1 MPSPSPRLVRAFV
14 VILLL
19 AISVSGCSRFKRKQ
33 SNENEG
39 VPVTE
44 LYDKAHTAM
53 RRGNWA
59 NALTAFRRLVA
70 QYPYGEYTEQAL
82 IEIAYAQFKMGNNEE
97 AISSIDRFLRTY
109 PTHRHTAY
117 MYYLR
122 GLVNS
127 NRDTVFLQKVWNLDA
142 SRRDLATPTQAYSDF
157 NIVTSRFPNS
167 RYATDAATRMRELRD
182 MFARH
187 DVEVALYYL
196 RRGAWIA
203 AAERAR
209 YVLETW
215 PQNSFQYDAVA
226 ILAAS
231 YTRLG
236 NTTLATDAE
245 RVLRQNQPEHAYFAG
260 RWPRYPWT
268 IRKLNPFAGEKSAL
282 DRH

>member
-1 MPSPSPRLVRAFV
+1 MTLPSPHLVRVLV

-19 AISVSGCSRFKRKQ
+19 AVTVTGCSRGKRRQ

-39 VPVTE
+39 VPVSE
-44 LYDKAHTAM
+44 LYDKGHTAM

-82 IEIAYAQFKMGNNEE
+82 MESAYAQFKMGNNEE

-122 GLVNS
+122 GLINANS
-127 NRDTVFLQKVWNLDA
+127 DTVFLQRVWSLDA

-157 NIVTSRFPNS
+157 RIVTDRFPNS
-167 RYATDAATRMRELRD
+167 RYAADARLRMAELRD

-187 DVEVALYYL
+187 DIEVALYYL
-196 RRGAWIA
+196 RRGAWVA
-203 AAERAR
+203 ATERAT

-215 PQNSFQYDAVA
+215 PQTSYQYDAIA

-245 RVLRQNQPEHAYFAG
+245 RVLRQNQPGHAYFAG

-282 DRH
+282 EKQ

>member
-1 MPSPSPRLVRAFV
+1 MTSPSPHLVRALV

-19 AISVSGCSRFKRKQ
+19 ALSVSGCSRFKRKQ
-33 SNENEG
+33 NNENEG
-39 VPVTE
+39 IPVAE

-82 IEIAYAQFKMGNNEE
+82 IESAYAQFKMGNNEE
-97 AISSIDRFLRTY
+97 AIASIDRFLRTY

-142 SRRDLATPTQAYSDF
+142 SRRDLSTPTQAYSDL
-157 NIVTSRFPNS
+157 NIVSSRFPNS
-167 RYATDAATRMRELRD
+167 RYASDAAMRMRELRD

-187 DVEVALYYL
+187 DIEVALYYL

-203 AAERAR
+203 ASERAT

-236 NTTLATDAE
+236 NTALATDAE
-245 RVLRQNQPEHAYFAG
+245 RVLRQNQPDHAYFAG

>member
-1 MPSPSPRLVRAFV
+1 MTLRFPRYT
-14 VILLL
+14 L
-19 AISVSGCSRFKRKQ
+19 AIVAVLVIALAATGCSRKGRKDKG
-33 SNENEG
+33 ENEG
-39 VPVTE
+39 IPVTE
-44 LYDKAHTAM
+44 LYDKGHTAM

-59 NALTAFRRLVA
+59 NALTTYRRLIA
-70 QYPYGEYTEQAL
+70 QYPYGEFTEQAL
-82 IEIAYAQFKMGNNEE
+82 IESAYAQFKMGNNEE

-157 NIVTSRFPNS
+157 SIVTSRFPNS
-167 RYATDAATRMRELRD
+167 RYAQDAAIRMAELRD
-182 MFARH
+182 MFSRH
-187 DVEVALYYL
+187 DIEVALYYL
-196 RRGAWIA
+196 RRGAWVA
-203 AAERAR
+203 AAERAK
-209 YVLETW
+209 YVLETY

-231 YTRLG
+231 YTHLG
-236 NTTLATDAE
+236 NATLATDAE
-245 RVLRQNQPEHAYFAG
+245 RVLRQNAPEHAYFAG

>member
-1 MPSPSPRLVRAFV
+1 MTFHPPHFTRTLV

-19 AISVSGCSRFKRKQ
+19 AITVTGCSRSKRKQ

-39 VPVTE
+39 IPVSE
-44 LYDKAHTAM
+44 LYDKGHTAM

-59 NALTAFRRLVA
+59 VALTAFRRLVA

-82 IEIAYAQFKMGNNEE
+82 IESAYAQFKMGNNEE

-109 PTHRHTAY
+109 PTHRHTVY

-127 NRDTVFLQKVWNLDA
+127 NRDMVFLQKVWNLDA

-157 NIVTSRFPNS
+157 TIIVNRFPNS
-167 RYATDAATRMRELRD
+167 RYATDAANRIAGLRD

-196 RRGAWIA
+196 RRGAWVA
-203 AAERAR
+203 AVERAKH
-209 YVLETW
+209 VLETW
-215 PQNSFQYDAVA
+215 PQNSFEHDAVA
-226 ILAAS
+226 IMAAS

-236 NTTLATDAE
+236 NTALATDAE
-245 RVLRQNQPEHAYFAG
+245 RVLRQNAPDHAYFTG

-268 IRKLNPFAGEKSAL
+268 VRKLNPFAGEKSAL
-282 DRH
+282 DQH

>member
-1 MPSPSPRLVRAFV
+1 MNSRSPHLVRTLV

-19 AISVSGCSRFKRKQ
+19 VISVSGCSRKRKQ
-33 SNENEG
+33 NTENEG
-39 VPVTE
+39 VPVAE
-44 LYDKAHTAM
+44 LYDKGHTAM

-82 IEIAYAQFKMGNNEE
+82 MESAYAQFKMGNNEE
-97 AISSIDRFLRTY
+97 AISSIDRFIRTY

-122 GLVNS
+122 GLINS
-127 NRDTVFLQKVWNLDA
+127 NRDTVFLQRIWNLDA
-142 SRRDLATPTQAYSDF
+142 SRRDMATPTQAYSDF
-157 NIVTSRFPNS
+157 NIITTRFPNS
-167 RYATDAATRMRELRD
+167 RYAADAKMRMTELRD

-187 DVEVALYYL
+187 DIEIALYYL
-196 RRGAWIA
+196 RRDAWIA
-203 AAERAR
+203 AAERAK

-215 PQNSFQYDAVA
+215 PQSSFQYDAVA

-231 YTRLG
+231 YTQLG
-236 NTTLATDAE
+236 NTTLAADAE
-245 RVLRQNQPEHAYFAG
+245 RVLRQNAPEHAYFSG
-260 RWPRYPWT
+260 HWPRYPWT

-282 DRH
+282 DNH